1 MGEIQ
6 ELIQE
11 LKIRLR
17 EESSPFFTDE
27 DLKYYLDKN
36 NNNLDLT
43 TYECLLLKAE
53 DDSITL
59 PGGLQLANN
68 SKYWLRLAK
77 RYKPNGSRC
86 L

>member
-6 ELIQE
+6 ELK
-11 LKIRLR
+11 LRLR

-27 DLKYYLDKN
+27 ELHYYFSLNNNDLDK
-36 NNNLDLT
+36 T

-53 DDSITL
+53 DDSISL

-77 RYKPNGSRC
+77 QYKPKKRSFV

>member
-6 ELIQE
+6 ELK
-11 LKIRLR
+11 LRLR

-27 DLKYYLDKN
+27 ELHYYLKKN
-36 NNNLDLT
+36 NNDLDKT

-53 DDSITL
+53 DDSISL

-77 RYKPNGSRC
+77 QYKPKKRSFV
-86 L
+86 LW

>member
-6 ELIQE
+6 D

-27 DLKYYLDKN
+27 ELVYYFNLYDKD
-36 NNNLDLT
+36 LDLT
-43 TYECLLLKAE
+43 TYHLCILKAE
-53 DDSITL
+53 DDSISL
-59 PGGLQLANN
+59 PGGLELANN
-68 SKYWLRLAK
+68 SQYWLRLAK
-77 RYKPNGSRC
+77 KYKPNGSRC

>member
-1 MGEIQ
+1 MEEIQ
-6 ELIQE
+6 ELK
-11 LKIRLR
+11 LRLR

-27 DLKYYLDKN
+27 ELRYYFSLNNNDLDK
-36 NNNLDLT
+36 T

-53 DDSITL
+53 DDSISL

-77 RYKPNGSRC
+77 QYKPKKRSFV

>member
-1 MGEIQ
+1 ME
-6 ELIQE
+6 EIQE

-17 EESSPFFTDE
+17 EDSSPFFTEEELD
-27 DLKYYLDKN
+27 YYLKQN
-36 NNNLDLT
+36 NNDLDLT

-53 DDSITL
+53 DDSISL

-77 RYKPNGSRC
+77 QYKPKKRS
-86 L
+86 LVL